1 MEEALLVDSSFI
13 DNGEWTNAL
22 LSFLDTKFRSGYE
35 ISNKTKFFEFLE
47 SFPRRNWDHDS
58 RFTPNSLSEGGGKI
72 SRDMKTLK
80 LISVKRKILNIDCG
94 WTVAA
99 GEETA
104 EAFCRRRRRSVDAIT
119 YK

>member
-1 MEEALLVDSSFI
+1 MKYQTKQNFLNSSKVFHVGIEITIRDSLPI
-13 DNGEWTNAL
+13 
-22 LSFLDTKFRSGYE
+22 
-35 ISNKTKFFEFLE
+35 
-47 SFPRRNWDHDS
+47 H
-58 RFTPNSLSEGGGKI
+58 SEGGGKI

-104 EAFCRRRRRSVDAIT
+104 KAFCRRRRRRSVDAIT